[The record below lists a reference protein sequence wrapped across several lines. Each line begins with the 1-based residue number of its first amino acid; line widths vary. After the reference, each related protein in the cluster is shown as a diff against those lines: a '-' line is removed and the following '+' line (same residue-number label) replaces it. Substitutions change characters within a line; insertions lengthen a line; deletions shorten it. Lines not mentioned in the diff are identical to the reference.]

1 MGHIRGEVTIESAP
15 HRVSNGVLR
24 VRLIEVGRADAPAEV
39 VSEIEILGV
48 SVESGDEHFEFA
60 LEAPEL
66 ETRSSYA
73 LEAHLDA
80 NRSGET
86 TVGDYRTMEHIGVT
100 SPEQVVSVPVRPV
113 G

>member
-1 MGHIRGEVTIESAP
+1 MGQIRGDVTIETAR

-24 VRLIEVGRADAPAEV
+24 VRLIDVSRADAPAV
-39 VSEIEILGV
+39 VMSELEIVGV
-48 SVESGDEHFEFA
+48 NVESGDEHFEFH

-66 ETRSSYA
+66 DPRSSYA

-86 TVGDYRTMEHIGVT
+86 TAGDYRTMEHIGV
-100 SPEQVVSVPVRPV
+100 SSQDRVVSVPVRPV